1 MNWTATNIAIQIVAG
16 ILGAHGAAIAAH
28 EHRFGFLG
36 HTLAGAIAG
45 ALSGYFL
52 QTLAVTMVTAGGSMN
67 EPTAVENAA
76 LQTLTGLV
84 VGACAMMGVALV
96 KIGIGEHRSDKA
108 GQPERQDSE
117 TP

>member
-1 MNWTATNIAIQIVAG
+1 MTWTATNIMIQIVAG
-16 ILGAHGAAIAAH
+16 VLGAHGAAVAAH

-52 QTLAVTMVTAGGSMN
+52 QTLAITMVTAGGSMN

-76 LQTLTGLV
+76 LQSLTGLV
-84 VGACAMMGVALV
+84 VGACGMMGVALV
-96 KIGIGEHRSDKA
+96 RIGMQEQRKA
-108 GQPERQDSE
+108 ERDD
-117 TP
+117 